1 MPIVAAT
8 LQGEL
13 IDIYEKGPKGNPSP
27 QIVGLKTAKAYLN
40 YVTPA
45 MNAGAGSFS
54 AMPGASALGQELG
67 QIYSSIS
74 PAGALTG
81 QKMAKAF
88 NDCLST
94 FISVHQ
100 TTIVTATGLGGLIA
114 GLIDIFSSP
123 NPSATLF
130 ANKLAKELNT
140 FTLSAQVIGGIP
152 GTPPVPFA
160 GPLS

>member
-1 MPIVAAT
+1 
-8 LQGEL
+8 
-13 IDIYEKGPKGNPSP
+13 
-27 QIVGLKTAKAYLN
+27 
-40 YVTPA
+40 

-140 FTLSAQVIGGIP
+140 FTLSAQVIGVIP

>member
-88 NDCLST
+88 NNCL
-94 FISVHQ
+94 
-100 TTIVTATGLGGLIA
+100 
-114 GLIDIFSSP
+114 
-123 NPSATLF
+123 
-130 ANKLAKELNT
+130 
-140 FTLSAQVIGGIP
+140 
-152 GTPPVPFA
+152 
-160 GPLS
+160 